1 MQIHEITE
9 PIFRQYGK
17 VIKNLDTAELE
28 GAMLKKQCPDDVIY
42 VASDAELEKLACAK
56 KIQYIAYGEVP
67 IQIGYCNGHN
77 LKLNGL
83 EYHRCS
89 ELNMACGSDA
99 VLFLGKQ
106 SDIKVDFTYDTANV
120 LAFRLPQGVFVEI
133 FATTLHYAPCHVS
146 EDGFRVVVVLGRG
159 TNEELEFKH
168 ETDIDPKHGQPD
180 EDRLLMAKNKWLLA
194 HPDGRQDKDAFLG
207 LIGENISL

>member
-1 MQIHEITE
+1 M
-9 PIFRQYGK
+9 
-17 VIKNLDTAELE
+17 
-28 GAMLKKQCPDDVIY
+28 
-42 VASDAELEKLACAK
+42 
-56 KIQYIAYGEVP
+56 
-67 IQIGYCNGHN
+67 
-77 LKLNGL
+77 
-83 EYHRCS
+83 
-89 ELNMACGSDA
+89 
-99 VLFLGKQ
+99 
-106 SDIKVDFTYDTANV
+106 
-120 LAFRLPQGVFVEI
+120 
-133 FATTLHYAPCHVS
+133 S